1 MEQKTS
7 IAPTTALV
15 DCARIFAAIEL
26 SKKTWLLAIYRPSL
40 DRTSQYR
47 VKPGDAAHL
56 LELLGRARQQEE
68 QALGQTIGVSCCYEA
83 SYDGFWL
90 HRQLE
95 AAGVENFVIDP
106 TSLLVNRRARRAKTD
121 RIDVR
126 GLLRSLIA
134 WLRGDKDVCRMVHPP
149 SPAEEDARRT
159 HRERQRLIKERVGH
173 VNRIKGLL
181 ATQGIYDHQPIHKDR
196 RQAFAEL
203 RTADGEPLP
212 SRLRQELE
220 RELTRL
226 ELVLDQIRQ
235 VEAERDAVLDAAKH
249 NETNV
254 MAQLIKLKSIG
265 PEAATILG
273 LEMFYRDFT
282 NRRQVA
288 AYAGLTPS
296 PFDSGFK
303 NRDQGI
309 SKAGNAL
316 VRKTLIEIAWI
327 WLRWQPDSALSQ
339 WFKQRTTHQKSRGL
353 RINIVALARK
363 LLIALWRF
371 VTTGVVPEGA
381 VLKAA

>member
-1 MEQKTS
+1 
-7 IAPTTALV
+7 
-15 DCARIFAAIEL
+15 
-26 SKKTWLLAIYRPSL
+26 
-40 DRTSQYR
+40 
-47 VKPGDAAHL
+47 
-56 LELLGRARQQEE
+56 
-68 QALGQTIGVSCCYEA
+68 
-83 SYDGFWL
+83 
-90 HRQLE
+90 
-95 AAGVENFVIDP
+95 
-106 TSLLVNRRARRAKTD
+106 
-121 RIDVR
+121 
-126 GLLRSLIA
+126 
-134 WLRGDKDVCRMVHPP
+134 
-149 SPAEEDARRT
+149 
-159 HRERQRLIKERVGH
+159 
-173 VNRIKGLL
+173 
-181 ATQGIYDHQPIHKDR
+181 
-196 RQAFAEL
+196 
-203 RTADGEPLP
+203 
-212 SRLRQELE
+212 
-220 RELTRL
+220 L

-265 PEAATILG
+265 PEAATILDR
-273 LEMFYRDFT
+273 EMFYRDFT